1 MSQTIV
7 QGELLIINKRGLHAR
22 AAAKLINTANQYEST
37 VRIGFPDR
45 MVDGKNIMS
54 VMMLAAGQDTLLQ
67 AQIEGH
73 DAVQAYQALQ
83 DLFARRFDEEE

>member
-1 MSQTIV
+1 MI

-22 AAAKLINTANQYEST
+22 AAAKLVSTASQYQSNI
-37 VRIGFPDR
+37 RIGYPEH

-54 VMMLAAGQDTLLQ
+54 VMMLAASQNTLLQ
-67 AQIEGH
+67 TEIQGD
-73 DAVQAYQALQ
+73 DAPQAYQALY